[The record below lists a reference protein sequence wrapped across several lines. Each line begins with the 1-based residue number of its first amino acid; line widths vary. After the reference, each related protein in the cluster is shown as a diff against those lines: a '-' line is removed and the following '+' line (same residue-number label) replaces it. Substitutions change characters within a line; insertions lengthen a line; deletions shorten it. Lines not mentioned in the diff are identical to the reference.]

1 MPSYLLSTFLTMMFA
16 MQTASPPPAATTK
29 NTSPLLTLS
38 GCVSRDVATPGAF
51 TFADADTGA
60 KYRVSGVSLR
70 KYNGQR
76 VEIVGLPEDRRVT
89 VRGGLFPSPN
99 LAAQAGAVDPA
110 KAAVANMP
118 GGANSG
124 TGSVQ
129 LPAFRVTRVRPVSGS
144 CQ

>member
-1 MPSYLLSTFLTMMFA
+1 
-16 MQTASPPPAATTK
+16 
-29 NTSPLLTLS
+29 
-38 GCVSRDVATPGAF
+38 
-51 TFADADTGA
+51 
-60 KYRVSGVSLR
+60 
-70 KYNGQR
+70 

-99 LAAQAGAVDPA
+99 PAAQAGAVDPA